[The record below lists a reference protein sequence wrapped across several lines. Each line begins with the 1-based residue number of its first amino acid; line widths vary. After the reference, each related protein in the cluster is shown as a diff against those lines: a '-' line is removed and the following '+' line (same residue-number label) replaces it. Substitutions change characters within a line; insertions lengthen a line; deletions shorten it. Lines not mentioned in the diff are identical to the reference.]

1 MNRPDDRP
9 IRLIAL
15 DCETTGLD
23 LAAGNVP
30 IEVGAAFRD
39 DSGNV
44 QWFETRILHEA
55 GSFTWH
61 PEAFKVNHFSLE
73 EISDPRVANPAEIVD
88 ADLAVWLDAAG
99 DYRLVPL
106 GWNVGSFDWPFILKW
121 LPITASLFKDRYGN
135 PGHQFADLNSMM
147 FLLEKAQQGM
157 GSHPTKASL
166 RGVAEKAADR
176 DGMEVRWHSGGFDSY
191 ASLIAFEE
199 LARWVEQ

>member
-23 LAAGNVP
+23 LAAGNTL
-30 IEVGAAFRD
+30 IEIGAAFRGD
-39 DSGNV
+39 DGNV
-44 QWFETRILHEA
+44 QWFEEPIWHDQ
-55 GSFTWH
+55 GSFTWQA
-61 PEAFKVNHFSLE
+61 EAFKVNGYSLE
-73 EISDPRVANPAEIVD
+73 QISDLAAADAADIVD
-88 ADLAVWLDAAG
+88 ARLATWLDAAG

-135 PGHQFADLNSMM
+135 PAHQFADLNSMI
-147 FLLEKAQQGM
+147 FLLDTYGTP
-157 GSHPTKASL
+157 PTKSGLQRLAEAQ
-166 RGVAEKAADR
+166 AEK

-191 ASLIAFEE
+191 ASLIAFEKLGE
-199 LARWVEQ
+199 WVEQ

>member
-1 MNRPDDRP
+1 MNLPDDRP
-9 IRLIAL
+9 IRLVAFDL
-15 DCETTGLD
+15 ETSGLD

-88 ADLAVWLDAAG
+88 SDLAVWLDAAG

-106 GWNVGSFDWPFILKW
+106 GWNVGSFDWPFAKKW

-135 PGHQFADLNSMM
+135 PAHQFADLNSMI
-147 FLLEKAQQGM
+147 FLLDTYGTP
-157 GSHPTKASL
+157 PTKSGLQRLAEAQ
-166 RGVAEKAADR
+166 AEK

-191 ASLIAFEE
+191 ASLLAFEKLGE
-199 LARWVEQ
+199 WVEQ

>member
-44 QWFETRILHEA
+44 QWFEEPIWHDQ
-55 GSFTWH
+55 GSFTWQA
-61 PEAFKVNHFSLE
+61 EAFKVNGYSLE
-73 EISDPRVANPAEIVD
+73 QISDLAAADAADIVD
-88 ADLAVWLDAAG
+88 ARLATWLDAAG

-135 PGHQFADLNSMM
+135 PAHQFADLNSMI
-147 FLLEKAQQGM
+147 FLLDTYGTP
-157 GSHPTKASL
+157 PTKSGLQRLAEAQ
-166 RGVAEKAADR
+166 AEK

-191 ASLIAFEE
+191 ASLLAFEKLGE
-199 LARWVEQ
+199 WVEQ

>member
-1 MNRPDDRP
+1 MNLPDDRP
-9 IRLIAL
+9 IRLVAFDL
-15 DCETTGLD
+15 ETSGLD

-88 ADLAVWLDAAG
+88 SDLAVWLDAAG

-106 GWNVGSFDWPFILKW
+106 GWNVGSFDWPFAKKW

-135 PGHQFADLNSMM
+135 PAHQFADLNSMM
-147 FLLEKAQQGM
+147 FLID
-157 GSHPTKASL
+157 AS
-166 RGVAEKAADR
+166 R
-176 DGMEVRWHSGGFDSY
+176 DDGPSKSSIHHHVEWQAKIDDIEVRWHSGGFDSY
-191 ASLIAFEE
+191 ASLIAFEHLTE
-199 LARWVEQ
+199 AVTS